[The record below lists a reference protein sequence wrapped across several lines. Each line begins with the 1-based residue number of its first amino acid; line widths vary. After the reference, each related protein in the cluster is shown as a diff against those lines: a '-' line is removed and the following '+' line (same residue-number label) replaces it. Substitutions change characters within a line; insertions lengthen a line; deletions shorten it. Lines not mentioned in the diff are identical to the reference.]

1 MLVTKTPS
9 PFVLSTG
16 VQAEPDDRRD
26 RELFGLLANGDS
38 GALGEIY
45 DRHASALFRH
55 ALALTRHTS
64 DAEDLVQAAFVK
76 LATTGAPLLGVRMP
90 ASYLHRMLRA
100 AWIDLQRRRAVG
112 REEPIAGDVAE
123 AGTDGVS
130 ATDDAIDVRR
140 ALARL
145 PEPQREVIVLHLF
158 NGFSFREI
166 GHITGVSTFTA
177 GSRYRLAVGRLR
189 EILGER

>member
-1 MLVTKTPS
+1 
-9 PFVLSTG
+9 
-16 VQAEPDDRRD
+16 VQAERDDRRD

-55 ALALTRHTS
+55 AFALTRHS
-64 DAEDLVQAAFVK
+64 ADAEDLVQAAFVK

-100 AWIDLQRRRAVG
+100 AWIDLARHRAAG
-112 REEPIAGDVAE
+112 REEAIDDDLAE
-123 AGTDGVS
+123 PMS
-130 ATDDAIDVRR
+130 ADAEGAIDVRR

-145 PEPQREVIVLHLF
+145 PESQREVIVLHLF

-189 EILGER
+189 QILRER